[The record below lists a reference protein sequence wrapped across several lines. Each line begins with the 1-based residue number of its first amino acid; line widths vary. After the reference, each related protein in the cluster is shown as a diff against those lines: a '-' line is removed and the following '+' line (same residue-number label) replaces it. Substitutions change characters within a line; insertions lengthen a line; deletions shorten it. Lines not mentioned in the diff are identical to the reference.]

1 MRDVRINRWLD
12 LLDRVGW
19 TFLQAFAGTMVVLGF
34 NDWEDAL
41 KASAGAGLIAVGK
54 VLVAQN
60 TGSNNLGAAVP
71 GQVLEAAP
79 TPVNPAAV
87 R

>member
-1 MRDVRINRWLD
+1 MNVKVNRWLD

-41 KASAGAGLIAVGK
+41 KASAAAAVIAVVK
-54 VLVAQN
+54 VLAGQQ
-60 TGSNNLGAAVP
+60 TGSDDLGAVVP
-71 GQVLEAAP
+71 GQVLEAT
-79 TPVNPAAV
+79 TPVNPATV

>member
-19 TFLQAFAGTMVVLGF
+19 TFMQAYVGSAVVLGLD
-34 NDWEDAL
+34 DWRQSL
-41 KASAGAGLIAVGK
+41 GIAGGAAIVAAGK

-60 TGSNNLGAAVP
+60 TGSINLGAAVP
-71 GQVLEAAP
+71 GQVLEPAP
-79 TPVNPAAV
+79 APVNPAVV